1 MRSTTRVMVAAAA
14 VLTCLGSLAASTG
27 AVLAQGAP
35 AGDVDRGKR
44 VFAQC
49 QVCHI
54 ADQSGKN
61 RVGPNLWGVVGRPA
75 ASIQGFNYSANMRQL
90 GASGHVW
97 TEENLRPYLVNPKAV
112 VPQGIMS
119 FPGFKDNQ
127 QAISDVIAYLKSLP
141 AQSH

>member
-1 MRSTTRVMVAAAA
+1 MRPSRAAAI
-14 VLTCLGSLAASTG
+14 LTCLASLAAPVG
-27 AVLAQGAP
+27 AALAQDVP

-61 RVGPNLWGVVGRPA
+61 RVGPNLWGVVGRKT
-75 ASIQGFNYSANMRQL
+75 ASIPNFNYSANMRQL
-90 GASGHVW
+90 GEQGHVW

-141 AQSH
+141 AQAH